1 MNKLGRDAQLDSESI
16 ALLRFSCCYLG
27 RRRASCLDGG
37 FMIESFGAVTIIIGF
52 AIIAVL
58 GGMLV
63 TVQQGT
69 VSVVTMFGKYRR
81 VMYPG
86 LNLKIPFL
94 EVVFR
99 RISIQNQSIELQFQ
113 AITQDQANVNFKAML
128 LYSVINQTEDTIK
141 DVAFKFID
149 FGSLMQT
156 LNRTVEGSV
165 RGFVA
170 TKKQSEIL
178 GLRRDIVN
186 AVKDQ
191 LDEDLKSWG
200 YHLIDM
206 QLNDISFDE
215 TIMQSMAQVV
225 ASSNLRAAAENEAQ
239 ALLIRKTKEAEANGL
254 AVRISAEAEKQAS
267 QLRGEGIALFREEVA
282 KGMHK
287 AADEMKAAGL
297 DSSFILF
304 SMWTDAIKHFAEQGN
319 GNVIFLDGSNEGLD
333 KTMKQMMA
341 LSKIE
346 TLNK

>member
-1 MNKLGRDAQLDSESI
+1 MGESI
-16 ALLRFSCCYLG
+16 V
-27 RRRASCLDGG
+27 
-37 FMIESFGAVTIIIGF
+37 IT
-52 AIIAVL
+52 AIVILIAVFSVI
-58 GGMLV
+58 GGAFV
-63 TVQQGT
+63 VVQQGT
-69 VSVVTMFGKYRR
+69 VSVLTMFGKYRR
-81 VMYPG
+81 VLYPG

-94 EVVFR
+94 ETVFR

-128 LYSVINQTEDTIK
+128 LYSVVDQTEQIIK

-149 FGSLMQT
+149 FSSLMQT

-170 TKKQSEIL
+170 TKRQNEIL
-178 GLRRDIVN
+178 GLRRDIVS

-200 YHLIDM
+200 YHLIDI

-215 TIMQSMAQVV
+215 TIIQSMAQVV
-225 ASSNLRAAAENEAQ
+225 ASSNLKAAAENEAQ
-239 ALLIRKTKEAEANGL
+239 ALMIRKTRAAEADGL
-254 AVRISAEAEKQAS
+254 AIKISAEAEKQAS
-267 QLRGEGIALFREEVA
+267 QLRGEGISLFRQEVA
-282 KGMHK
+282 KGMNK
-287 AADEMKAAGL
+287 AAEEMRAAGL

-304 SMWTDAIKHFAEQGN
+304 SMWTDAIKHFAENGK

-341 LSKIE
+341 LSQVQSLNPTQNRE
-346 TLNK
+346 TLRN

>member
-1 MNKLGRDAQLDSESI
+1 MILEGFSFLSVIIFFVVI
-16 ALLRFSCCYLG
+16 ATV
-27 RRRASCLDGG
+27 GG
-37 FMIESFGAVTIIIGF
+37 LI
-52 AIIAVL
+52 
-58 GGMLV
+58 V

-69 VSVVTMFGKYRR
+69 VSVVTLFGKYRR
-81 VMYPG
+81 VLYPG
-86 LNLKIPFL
+86 LNFKIPFL
-94 EVVFR
+94 EVIFR
-99 RISIQNQSIELQFQ
+99 RISIQNQSVELQFQ

-128 LYSVINQTEDTIK
+128 LYSVIDQTEDTIK
-141 DVAFKFID
+141 SVAFKFID
-149 FGSLMQT
+149 FVSLMQT

-170 TKKQSEIL
+170 TKRQNEIL

-206 QLNDISFDE
+206 QLNDITFDE
-215 TIMQSMAQVV
+215 TIMHSMAQVV
-225 ASSNLRAAAENEAQ
+225 ASSNLKAAAENEAQ

-254 AVRISAEAEKQAS
+254 AVKISAEAEKLAS

-282 KGMHK
+282 KGMAK
-287 AADEMKAAGL
+287 AADEMKSAGL

-304 SMWTDAIKHFAEQGN
+304 SMWTDAVKHFAEQGQ

-341 LSKIE
+341 LSQIE
-346 TLNK
+346 TVMASKSISKKEMKE